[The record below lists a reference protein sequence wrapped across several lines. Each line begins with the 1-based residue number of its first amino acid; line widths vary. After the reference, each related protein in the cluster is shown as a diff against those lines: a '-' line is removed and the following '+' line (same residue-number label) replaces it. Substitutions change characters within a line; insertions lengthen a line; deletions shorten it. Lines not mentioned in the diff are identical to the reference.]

1 MRGLV
6 RRDPRGPETREML
19 RARGGATRFQPA
31 RERERLG
38 RFREMAR
45 AERTSGEIEDGRQ
58 VDVDSGALEG
68 LAGRP
73 PGGERLLRALERRSG
88 SPGRQLVEG
97 ARAPALL
104 VDEDE
109 RAARARLA
117 SAPVLD
123 DHSRDALGRG
133 QARDHHESGL
143 LPRRQ
148 RREIGR
154 LVVAARDKS
163 ECGLEQRGETHA
175 T

>member
-1 MRGLV
+1 
-6 RRDPRGPETREML
+6 ML
-19 RARGGATRFQPA
+19 RARGGAARFQPA
-31 RERERLG
+31 REGECFG
-38 RFREMAR
+38 RRREMPR
-45 AERTSGEIEDGRQ
+45 AERPSGEIEDGRQ
-58 VDVDSGALEG
+58 VDVDSGALER
-68 LAGRP
+68 LAGRLP
-73 PGGERLLRALERRSG
+73 DDERLLRALERRSG

-104 VDEDE
+104 IHEDE

-123 DHSRDALGRG
+123 EHSRDALGRG

-163 ECGLEQRGETHA
+163 ESDLEQRAETHA